1 MRERGDVGEF
11 EISDGNPIGGKRGD
25 KLKFQVRWE
34 LISSRNTCSLGLA
47 QLVRFLVVELTNS
60 YSNPRFGMSVI
71 FYD

>member
-1 MRERGDVGEF
+1 VGEF

-47 QLVRFLVVELTNS
+47 QLVRFLVVELTHPC
-60 YSNPRFGMSVI
+60 SNP
-71 FYD
+71 